1 MKSTRI
7 LSEGAMISAV
17 TIAVVMMDSLCGGMI
32 TMAFPWVYAFPI
44 LVFSARRGLRAGA
57 LTMFASVLLA
67 FFFTAWTTQY
77 FLFFALLAGLIYGTL
92 VHHESEN
99 IWKLLVLFVITTFS
113 NLISMVLLAAVF
125 GYDVSQDLAMYA
137 EVLHF
142 FDANGIALHLH
153 AVTLLYFFAVLLSF
167 LQTISIHAGASVLLH
182 KMQIK
187 NKKMKNM
194 LQIKAPRSL
203 GIFIMV
209 IWVLYFAQ
217 SMLKLNADT
226 RSVLQLCA
234 LCTVA
239 AAVVY
244 GIITALGWLTLR
256 SGCRFLVV
264 GCMLLAFVPIVNLF
278 FALLGEADLLLQ
290 LRQRMLRGVIHET
303 FRKF

>member
-142 FDANGIALHLH
+142 FDANGIVLHLH
-153 AVTLLYFFAVLLSF
+153 AVTLLYFSRCAFFFADNQHPCRGVSAPAQNADQKQKDEKYAADKSTALFGNLHHGDLGSIF
-167 LQTISIHAGASVLLH
+167 CAKYAKIKCRYTIS
-182 KMQIK
+182 
-187 NKKMKNM
+187 
-194 LQIKAPRSL
+194 
-203 GIFIMV
+203 
-209 IWVLYFAQ
+209 
-217 SMLKLNADT
+217 
-226 RSVLQLCA
+226 
-234 LCTVA
+234 A
-239 AAVVY
+239 AAVC
-244 GIITALGWLTLR
+244 TLHGCG
-256 SGCRFLVV
+256 GCRVRDHYGTWLAD
-264 GCMLLAFVPIVNLF
+264 LAFR
-278 FALLGEADLLLQ
+278 LQ
-290 LRQRMLRGVIHET
+290 VSGRRLYAAGFCPDR
-303 FRKF
+303 